1 MKRTVGILIILTT
14 LISVFALNISAQE
27 TIVSMEGR
35 FPFTDVKKSDWFAD
49 EVELCYINKIISGMD
64 EDSFAPNTKLTRAQF
79 VTMLANVEGVDTSAY
94 EVDCFTDVKPS
105 HWYYGAVA
113 WAYNSGIVSGTSDT
127 EFSPGRAI
135 DRMSLSRMLCLY
147 MKSKNYEI
155 SISDS
160 VLDRYTDA
168 DTIPDWALEG
178 VKYLISAGL
187 MSGMTETT
195 VAPRVTV
202 TRAQAARFL
211 TVYTTDYRYGD
222 CVHSFSEASCTD
234 PSACIKCGLALTLPL
249 GHLCT
254 KLNCVTADSCQRCGA
269 EVSPQ
274 PLNHLVMDAT
284 CIDPEHCVRCGAVT
298 GPTIPHATSEY
309 SSYCFMCDKYVYKS
323 PLHEVK
329 ERVYSNSHK
338 DGKGNGTLSAEFEY
352 LNGDMGL
359 GSVYYEGA
367 SGSFTFSHI
376 RYIAADGTYVM
387 TEILVPKVS
396 NTYRYNTYYVKGEEV
411 VCSGYGYIDPA
422 KVKYNTTFSLYSYT
436 GDPSMKVWFEL
447 QSSYGII
454 DTADAVDALIS
465 AVSGQG
471 IDVFG
476 FKYIKY

>member
-1 MKRTVGILIILTT
+1 MKRTVGILLILTT
-14 LISVFALNISAQE
+14 LISVFAINLSAE
-27 TIVSMEGR
+27 ATVVSMEGR
-35 FPFTDVKKSDWFAD
+35 LPFTDVKKSDWFAD
-49 EVELCYINKIISGMD
+49 EVELCYINQIISGMD
-64 EDSFAPNTKLTRAQF
+64 EDSFVPGDKLTRAQF
-79 VTMLANVEGVDTSAY
+79 VTMLANVEGVDTSVY

-113 WAYNSGIVSGTSDT
+113 WAYNSGIVSGITET
-127 EFSPGRAI
+127 EFAPNRAI

-147 MKSKNYEI
+147 MKSKNYEV
-155 SISDS
+155 SISDT

-178 VKYLISAGL
+178 IKYLISAGL

-195 VAPRVTV
+195 VAPRVSV

-222 CVHSFSEASCTD
+222 CVHDFSEADCIN
-234 PSACIKCGLALTLPL
+234 PSACFKCGFALTLPL
-249 GHLCT
+249 GHICE
-254 KLNCVTADSCQRCGA
+254 KLNCVTGDSCQRCGA
-269 EVSPQ
+269 DVPPQ
-274 PLNHLVMDAT
+274 PVSHYIIEAT
-284 CIDPEHCVRCGAVT
+284 CTVAEHCGRCGVVT
-298 GPTIPHATSEY
+298 GPMVPHRFAG
-309 SSYCFMCDKYVYKS
+309 SSYCHMCHQYIYKS
-323 PLHEVK
+323 PLHEVM
-329 ERVYSNSHK
+329 ECVYRSSHK

-359 GSVYYEGA
+359 GGIYYEGA
-367 SGSFTFSHI
+367 SGSFTFTHI
-376 RYIAADGTYVM
+376 RYIAADGTYIM

-396 NTYRYNTYYVKGEEV
+396 NTYRYNTYYIKGEEV

-436 GDPSMKVWFEL
+436 GAASQKAWFEQ

-465 AVSGQG
+465 SVSTQG